1 MNKRQIIASL
11 GNISNQLDNNGLYN
25 EANTL
30 TKLMTK
36 LAAFESVDFSDL
48 IERFKEEDKAAA
60 AREIEE
66 ANAPLHEKIRKL
78 FKDKD
83 LTGLE
88 SGFSVDYMLRKVFEY
103 FVISDKEAFKEE
115 LLKYK
120 YISTDNGPRIHKVI
134 IELENLQKE
143 NNLSD
148 QEMIEGITNYYK
160 LYARLPG

>member
-1 MNKRQIIASL
+1 MNKRQILASL
-11 GNISNQLDNNGLYN
+11 NNISNQLDNSGYIT

-30 TKLMTK
+30 TNVMKR
-36 LAAFESVDFSDL
+36 LAAFESVYFGDL
-48 IERFKEEDKAAA
+48 MKRFQEEDKAAA

-78 FKDKD
+78 FIDKD

-103 FVISDKEAFKEE
+103 FTTNDKEAFKEE

-120 YISTDNGPRIHKVI
+120 HISTDIGPRIHKVI